1 MGHSLFHKLLFDDSD
16 EDEIIRQVLKGST
29 SQHKRRR
36 TIERDHLA
44 SHKDFISTTLPTH
57 QYILLIYFRGDFG

>member
-29 SQHKRRR
+29 LQHKRRR
-36 TIERDHLA
+36 TIERDHLT
-44 SHKDFISTTLPTH
+44 SHKDFILTTLPTH
-57 QYILLIYFRGDFG
+57 QYILLIYFG